1 LPIAACEGF
10 ASHFRKADQSLR
22 YAVLENLEVVTGQT
36 SNRLSG
42 PIADDHIDNHTGG
55 GRPENRDLLSGGIL
69 RLLSWRRVGRQ
80 AEYRSTKRR
89 ENVSPGSSA
98 QTPTRLFS
106 KQG

>member
-1 LPIAACEGF
+1 LRIAPCEGL

-69 RLLSWRRVGRQ
+69 RILSWRRVGRQ
-80 AEYRSTKRR
+80 AQYRNTKRR
-89 ENVSPGSSA
+89 ENVSPGSSG
-98 QTPTRLFS
+98 QTRMRLFRNER
-106 KQG
+106 